1 MNILPVN
8 EAEVAVVVDDDDEK
22 KVADETTIPG
32 SVSLTRNN
40 VIQIDKSNPSSII

>member
-8 EAEVAVVVDDDDEK
+8 EAEVAVVVDDDEK